1 MPQILP
7 ILAYPDFLTGDFSF
21 KGSESRDIPYAAGN
35 AEKHLLLHYESPV
48 SLTSGFQF
56 SIGKL
61 ELSAEGNCLT
71 LDLPLYSGELKRFYS
86 DYENYYYMI
95 YEDCAIHKSVGQ
107 YVDRSAR
114 KKATAKTCYTRAA
127 GLFVPQPL
135 LANGAPMWH
144 ECLKADYKSRQLFV
158 TYSEQLFTDPE
169 TAVLYLHN
177 YLRELSL

>member
-1 MPQILP
+1 
-7 ILAYPDFLTGDFSF
+7 
-21 KGSESRDIPYAAGN
+21 
-35 AEKHLLLHYESPV
+35 
-48 SLTSGFQF
+48 
-56 SIGKL
+56 
-61 ELSAEGNCLT
+61 
-71 LDLPLYSGELKRFYS
+71 
-86 DYENYYYMI
+86 MI

-158 TYSEQLFTDPE
+158 PYSEQLFTDPE